1 MPLPSP
7 AAGGKDD
14 HMKKILA
21 LALAFILTAALV
33 PGALAVHTEDVSVT
47 YTGETVDA
55 TGVAVGDTFDWTL
68 SISEASQLYSGQ
80 WLVDYPE
87 EYITPTIHNT
97 TWSGGLTS
105 IINDMWDDETQPP
118 TSDRPFITCNRT
130 YVGGTGSNPQGV
142 DGNMYCNIGM
152 AISTFDH
159 WGIQVGAP
167 FIRITFRI
175 DQLPPRNV
183 TEYDENGHYLPLP
196 VIVVSSY
203 YFITGSVIGSGSEYC
218 REHENITVIDG
229 KVYINT
235 AEATDIYTV
244 NFYGYGNELLSSQ
257 HVTAGGAAT
266 APEVE
271 PVVNDSAGPHRF
283 YGWDA
288 DFSEVNSDL
297 DVHAEYVL
305 VGDVNLDGQVA
316 ADDALLA
323 LRYSM
328 QIETLPEKNVFAG
341 DINQNRLLQA
351 DDALNILRYTMGI
364 LSSLA

>member
-1 MPLPSP
+1 
-7 AAGGKDD
+7 
-14 HMKKILA
+14 MKKILA

-33 PGALAVHTEDVSVT
+33 PGALAMQTEDVSVT
-47 YTGETVDA
+47 YTGAAVDA
-55 TGVAVGDTFDWTL
+55 TGVAVGDTFPWTL

-87 EYITPTIHNT
+87 EYVTPTNYSA
-97 TWSGGLTS
+97 TWNGSLAS
-105 IINDMWDDETQPP
+105 IIDAAWDGGNPS
-118 TSDRPFITCNRT
+118 SDKPAVTCNLT
-130 YVGGTGSNPQGV
+130 YEGMTGGNPQGV
-142 DGNMYCNIGM
+142 AGNMYNNIGM
-152 AISTFDH
+152 SITTFQY

-167 FIRITFRI
+167 FIRIKYRI

-183 TEYDENGHYLPLP
+183 THYDEGGHYLTFP

-203 YFITGSVIGSGSEYC
+203 YFVVGSTIAPGNEYC
-218 REHENITVIDG
+218 REHESINVVDG
-229 KVYINT
+229 KVYIDT
-235 AEATDIYTV
+235 TEATDIYTV
-244 NFYGYGNELLSSQ
+244 NFYGYGNELLSTQ
-257 HVTAGGAAT
+257 HVAAGGAAT

-271 PVVNDSAGPHRF
+271 PVVNDPAGPHRF

-288 DFSEVNSDL
+288 DFSQVNSDL

-328 QIETLPEKNVFAG
+328 QIETLPAKNVFAG
-341 DINQNRLLQA
+341 DVNQSGQLQA
-351 DDALNILRYTMGI
+351 DDSLSILRYTMGI
-364 LSSLA
+364 ISSLA